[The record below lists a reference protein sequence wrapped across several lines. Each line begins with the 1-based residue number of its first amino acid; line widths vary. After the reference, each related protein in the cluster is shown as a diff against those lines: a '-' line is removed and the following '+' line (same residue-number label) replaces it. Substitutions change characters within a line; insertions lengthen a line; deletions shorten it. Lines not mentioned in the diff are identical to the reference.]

1 MHNYTVHDVTRQLRG
16 CFAEFPQ
23 VETILFRLDLLIKEK
38 FVNAEPDHLLL
49 LGESGV
55 GKSRIFEHFVS
66 LHPRSETPEQTV
78 IPVLYAET
86 PNDCTP
92 KKLATELLRAMGSP
106 LWNKGNE
113 QELTHQLLVLLKA
126 CQTRMVLLDEA
137 NHLVERGGAKSHYQL
152 GDWVKLTARQAR
164 IPFVLAGTERT
175 RELLNV
181 NEQLRSRFRETVL
194 LQPFTLATEV
204 DALRTRSAL
213 KVFDTLM
220 GNIDH
225 IDISNETLASKMI
238 FATHG
243 RLREIR
249 KLLVRWA
256 EIGYRKETPSL
267 TLKDLA
273 QAFSEVIF
281 PETPKERNPFLT
293 DFNGLALSLS
303 GEPFAPGARQ

>member
-1 MHNYTVHDVTRQLRG
+1 MRNNTVHDVTRKLRG
-16 CFAEFPQ
+16 CFAQFPQ
-23 VETILFRLDLLIKEK
+23 VQTVLYRLDLLINQEY
-38 FVNAEPDHLLL
+38 VNAEPDHLLL
-49 LGESGV
+49 MGESGV

-66 LHPRSETPEQTV
+66 LHPRSETAEHTV

-164 IPFVLAGTERT
+164 IPFVFGGTERT

-181 NEQLRSRFRETVL
+181 NEQLRSRFRETIR
-194 LQPFTLATEV
+194 LQPFTLATEE

-213 KVFDTLM
+213 KVFESLM
-220 GNIDH
+220 GEIDRINISD
-225 IDISNETLASKMI
+225 EALASKMI

-256 EIGYRKETPSL
+256 EIGYRKKTPSL

-281 PETPKERNPFLT
+281 PDAPKQRNPFLA

-303 GEPFAPGARQ
+303 GEPYAPAAR